1 MNVPIS
7 LKKLSPDAHVAY
19 TAFASLWTDHKLLL
33 GDGENVRL
41 DIEVALDRFVELS
54 TVVNSSAFVEAFIAK
69 EEFDSLGHFLSEQFS
84 GKEELKIE
92 SHSNLGHPNFKIRF
106 FHRDEVGK
114 RIEVCLS
121 QVNDHRFFGPI
132 GAGLAKIAQKVEGV
146 DTHFQVVHEMKS
158 FLAAQVDLEEQIVFD
173 PTLNALRTV
182 DVQKFRPIVEES
194 KVPGSFQVSLSV
206 EDTSGTTQEINPNLI
221 NPKTRTI
228 RCSDGAVIPYGHGE
242 SGIIDEIRSR
252 QSMNRKQAERLA
264 QHPEDLIPPGADTSR
279 LDLSE
284 YHSRVLGFEP
294 RKQQK
299 VLEFSSSGIDWF
311 NDLDGEPSLRVQD
324 TNGKPVEVKLPSAET
339 IKNAIQEVTSQLNES
354 KSNPGAYVPRLVP
367 IDEHGQF
374 VIQPTAESLLGL
386 GVVETIAEKWAAS
399 PELKKERRAVE
410 VAVLDEQN
418 AKLATDIAEPV
429 FLAKQIGSVTDAK
442 LDPHQIDGVEWLLGH
457 MRRQRGGVVLADE
470 MGLGKT
476 AQMLVATGVLY
487 NLIRSQGPTPMFRA
501 LPVWRP
507 VLVVAPKILLTNWI
521 REAGRF
527 LKKDVLPKRQIV
539 GSSTIHHLLGDGGK
553 DATKLLEL
561 DLIAMNYETLASYQ
575 RELLRL
581 DFSVVVFDES
591 QNIKNQDTAKS
602 IAARAVKSFLP
613 ICSTGTPVENSLSD
627 LWTQID
633 ATNRIPVNPLGT
645 SKDFSADKRNS
656 DERLTEIRSQLE
668 FQSKKTIILR
678 REKSILKNFPRKI
691 IHPPVVH
698 SMTEEQAAREANL
711 TKAMKGSPLELM
723 TELRKLYQHPILL
736 LKSANASSL
745 TVKQLIEKGPKLA
758 ATIEILE
765 RIQGLAQKVLIFTPS
780 VPMQAIL
787 ARVIAEEFS
796 VTVNII
802 NGETNQRGAP
812 GEAAEK
818 FIEDFSASDGFG
830 ALVLSPLAAGA
841 GLNITAANHVI
852 HYGRWWNPAKEDQAT
867 DRAYR
872 RGQRLDVNVYYPILS
887 NLEGKGFD
895 VGLHELVE
903 RKRALARDF
912 LEPIESFNISRTEM
926 DEISKGQF

>member
-1 MNVPIS
+1 MNVSIP
-7 LKKLSPDAHVAY
+7 LKKFSPDSLIAY
-19 TAFASLWTDHKLLL
+19 KAFASLWTDHKLLI
-33 GDGENVRL
+33 GDGEYVQL
-41 DIEVALDRFVELS
+41 DADVALDRFVDLS
-54 TVVNSSAFVEAFIAK
+54 KVMNSSSFVEAFIAK
-69 EEFDSLGHFLSEQFS
+69 EEFDSLGHFLSEWFS
-84 GKEELKIE
+84 GKDELKIE
-92 SHSNLGHPNFKIRF
+92 SHSNLGHPNFKIQF
-106 FHRDEVGK
+106 IHRDAKGE
-114 RIEVCLS
+114 RIEVSLS
-121 QVNDHRFFGPI
+121 EEADHRFFGPI
-132 GAGLAKIAQKVEGV
+132 GAGLAKIAQKIEGV
-146 DTHFQVVHEMKS
+146 DSHFQVVHEMKS
-158 FLAAQVDLEEQIVFD
+158 FLGAQVESEEKIVFD
-173 PTLNALRTV
+173 PTLSALKTV
-182 DVQKFRPIVEES
+182 DVEKFRPIVEES
-194 KVPGSFQVSLSV
+194 KVPGSFQVSLAV
-206 EDTSGTTQEINPNLI
+206 EDTSGTTQQINPNLI
-221 NPKTRTI
+221 NPKTNTI
-228 RCSDGAVIPYGHGE
+228 RCSDGAIIPYGPGE
-242 SGIIDEIRSR
+242 SGFIDEIRSR

-264 QHPEDLIPPGADTSR
+264 QSPEDLIPPGTDTSR

-299 VLEFSSSGIDWF
+299 LLEFSSSGIEWF
-311 NDLDGEPSLRVQD
+311 SDLDGEPSLRVQD
-324 TNGKPVEVKLPSAET
+324 TTGKTVEMKLPSNDT
-339 IKNAIQEVTSQLNES
+339 IKNAIQKVTSQLKES
-354 KSNPGAYVPRLVP
+354 RTNPSAYVPKLVP

-399 PELKKERRAVE
+399 PDLKKEKRAVE
-410 VAVLDEQN
+410 VAVIGEQN
-418 AKLATDIAEPV
+418 AKHTEDIADPV
-429 FLAKQIGSVTDAK
+429 LLARQIDTVTDAK
-442 LDPHQIDGVEWLLGH
+442 LDPHQVTGVEWLLEH
-457 MRRQRGGVVLADE
+457 MRRQRGGVILADE

-476 AQMLVATGVLY
+476 AQMLVAMGILY
-487 NLIRSQGPTPMFRA
+487 DLIRSQGSTPMFRA

-527 LKKDVLPKRQIV
+527 LKKDVLPKREIV
-539 GSSTIHHLLGDGGK
+539 GSSIIHSLLGDGGK
-553 DATKLLEL
+553 DPSKLLEL

-645 SKDFSADKRNS
+645 SKDFTADKRNS
-656 DERLTEIRSQLE
+656 AERLTEIRAQLD

-678 REKSILKNFPRKI
+678 REKSILKNFPKKV

-698 SMTEEQAAREANL
+698 SMTAEQAAREENL
-711 TKAMKGSPLELM
+711 TRALKGSPLELM

-736 LKSANASSL
+736 LKSANSSSL
-745 TVKQLIEKGPKLA
+745 SVKQLIEKGPKLA
-758 ATIEILE
+758 ATIEILN
-765 RIQGLAQKVLIFTPS
+765 RIKGREQKVLIFTPS

-787 ARVIAEEFS
+787 ARVIAEEFG
-796 VTVNII
+796 VVVNII

-818 FIEDFSASDGFG
+818 IIEDFSASDGFG

-912 LEPIESFNISRTEM
+912 LDPIESFNITQTEM
-926 DEISKGQF
+926 EEISKGQV